1 MDNSRGARF
10 SVLLG
15 LEMKGAI
22 VARGFTA
29 TAVADIIG
37 VERATLNRYL
47 NGKRIIPSPVV
58 VLVAEAIH
66 EDPALLVRR
75 AWDRLNEEQPGT
87 QVEKLALAAMSPS

>member
-15 LEMKGAI
+15 LELKGAI

-29 TAVADIIG
+29 TEAAEQIG

-47 NGKRIIPSPVV
+47 NGKRIIPAPIV
-58 VLVAEAIH
+58 VLVAEAIQ

-75 AWDRLNEEQPGT
+75 AWVRLNEQQP
-87 QVEKLALAAMSPS
+87 VVR

>member
-10 SVLLG
+10 SALLG
-15 LEMKGAI
+15 LEIKGAI

-29 TAVADIIG
+29 THVAEQIG

-75 AWDRLNEEQPGT
+75 AWDRLNEEQPPSTGT
-87 QVEKLALAAMSPS
+87 PAQPR